1 MLWLEGR
8 TFILSVNT
16 SLIFLRL
23 CFNWRKSFNTS
34 ENNTSVS
41 SVMRRMI
48 PTGSY
53 HSDSVINYTLL
64 YVTEIFKYTVSLVS
78 LAVYTFYWCCFVFSQ
93 SWRKMSKNGH
103 TFSFFF
109 FFPQDKSAVSV
120 SVCVCYINLLNKSGR
135 PVSRNSSKQG
145 CFVKKDYSLFPYWF
159 YINTFLCN
167 VNKQVVKN

>member
-1 MLWLEGR
+1 MLLWLEGR

-64 YVTEIFKYTVSLVS
+64 YVTEIFKYMVSLVS

-109 FFPQDKSAVSV
+109 FFSPRQECCFSF
-120 SVCVCYINLLNKSGR
+120 CVCMLYKFIEQVWKTSFKKQFKTRMFCKKRLFIISLL
-135 PVSRNSSKQG
+135 V
-145 CFVKKDYSLFPYWF
+145 LH
-159 YINTFLCN
+159 
-167 VNKQVVKN
+167 